1 MSNLRGRSIRTGFGA
16 KALGFKN
23 NSMKSIAA
31 AGAVLALA
39 TTGTVV
45 VTTQSA
51 PVASAADITD
61 ADGNYIPADAGR
73 VYDKGSN
80 DGLLYAGLVPEFKDA
95 QQNDPSY
102 VFKIPHLHNAIWN
115 TGTTPDGDTDAN
127 AQYIRFRDENLYS
140 QISRIELVGVNGDQQ
155 GSFTKR
161 DPKGSEWGLSFEN
174 SKNFPG
180 GAGVPYASY
189 IQIFLKDGKK
199 ISELDLP
206 TEGAQVDYY
215 WVRKDGRIFNN
226 SVQHVNIV
234 DEKQIVDETGVHSGT
249 FEGGASDV
257 FHNGIS
263 KQLKYDQKNGSIKS
277 ITTAT
282 LAGKDFSGNG
292 AWNWIFNEKISP
304 DVAKHI
310 TDVTI
315 YRSDAEGN
323 PTGKAKKFKVDF
335 DKETG
340 FATTAN
346 RPELSYLPHE
356 PGIDGKTKDGVW
368 ANVANIVEGAANT
381 TINFTIEY
389 QLEKGA
395 DNLSNTTYGKRIDT
409 RSWITVDFTNA
420 WPKAIPSD
428 KNQDGGAEPKL
439 LSNTLKSDYLNIG
452 DSDGDG
458 LTDDYER
465 ELGTHPDIADS
476 DGDGVSDGTEVLKG
490 QTDPLDPKSYLP
502 GAPQPEKPIVVPD
515 AESKSSLSG
524 VVKREK
530 DKDGKGQDI
539 AVTSDDAAPLKIV
552 AVPSKKLRE
561 DENGKVVFDDADAIE
576 VATLTDAAAI
586 EKGEFKSGKLDLKNE
601 TEYTL
606 VAVSPN
612 GDRTKGGTFE
622 VTDKASAAPS
632 IDPVKADDEKITV
645 KAPAGSEVKV
655 TLPSGKV
662 VTATEDP
669 KNSGT
674 FTADVPADEKL
685 AEGNEI
691 TAVATEVDKRPSE
704 PAKTTVGAPSKYT
717 IDYPALQVLEGTGDT
732 TSAKVTPK
740 LTKDG
745 EATDKLPA
753 GSKVEADT
761 SNAPEG
767 TEVNFDE
774 NGVVTISVPKQAE
787 GAPAKVFELPVTA
800 TINGEKQTDT
810 IVVQVPAGPEKQA
823 PKDLTVDKIQGQ
835 EVWSDEEIKPVQVTA
850 KTADGKDLSNPTY
863 ELTNAPEGVSI
874 NDKGEITGT
883 PKYNKDA
890 ADIVTEDGDAVY
902 NVTVKVTDGESTG
915 TQVFPLVVKDA
926 NRDSDKDG
934 ITDKGEKEKG
944 TDPHNPDSDG
954 DGLTDKEELDGSKN
968 DKHGNQPTDPTK
980 ADTDGDG
987 VNDGQEVKDGTD
999 PNKADTDGDGL
1010 TDGEEKEKGTDP
1022 TKADTDDDGA
1032 NDGDEVKAGTDPKD
1046 PNSKPAKKPS
1056 VVPVSETDEIP
1067 ANGQPKKLDDKVE
1080 NPTEGMTGE
1089 VIDKD
1094 GKQIQDAKVE
1104 VDPKTGEI
1112 TVTVPEGTDPQDA
1125 KVVVKDKDG
1134 KPVGDPIDIKITE
1147 PKKDTPTPEPEAKD
1161 TDGDGVSDE
1170 QENKDGTD
1178 PNKADSDDDGLTDGQ
1193 EKEHGTDPNKADTDG
1208 DGVNDGDEVKGGT
1221 DPNKAD
1227 TDGDGLTDGEEK
1239 EKGTD
1244 PTKPDTDG
1252 EGLTDKEELD
1262 GSKNGKYNNEPTK
1275 PTEADSD
1282 GDGLSDRTETEIGTN
1297 PNNPDTDGDGVNDG
1311 DEVKNG
1317 TNPTVAD
1324 KEDPSKK
1331 DSDGDGVS
1339 DEQEAKDGTDPNKAD
1354 SDGDGLNDGQ
1364 EKEHGTDPNKADS
1377 DDDGVKD
1384 GDEVKDGTDPTKADT
1399 DGDGLNDGEEKEKG
1413 TDPTKPDTDGDG
1425 LTDKEE
1431 LDGSKNGKY
1440 NNEPTDPTKAD
1451 TDGDGLSDRTETEIG
1466 TNPNAKDT
1474 DGDGVNDGD
1483 EIKAGTDPLKKDTKP
1498 GDNGNGDSKVVTP
1511 AEPKI
1516 AKPSAQDPASC
1527 EEPPY
1532 VKVDKTEGV
1541 KYTVTVGDK
1550 ELQPNAEG
1558 KYVYGFGETVVVK
1571 ATALDGY
1578 KIADGAVTEWTWTA
1592 PTEKE
1597 CKKPGESNDTAVDS
1611 SGVKPVAPTGKEQ
1624 DTGIK
1629 VTHQDSDTKVTAKD
1643 KDGKDVPAK
1652 IDDNG
1657 NVVVTPGKDVKGPIT
1672 VTIDDPELPG
1682 GKVEVQVPVKDGGP
1696 SDSLKDPNKIAAIV
1710 GGTIVGSGV
1719 LGALLGNHGD
1729 GASSSAPGKPGEA
1742 KPGKPGESKPGTEK
1756 PGKGHAGEQ
1765 AGNQGAGK
1773 GTAGNQGAGE
1783 GSTGAASQSTEAGSR
1798 GGSLAVT
1805 GVSGL
1810 AITLGASVIAL
1821 ALGGALMALRR
1832 RQS

>member
-73 VYDKGSN
+73 GYDKGSE
-80 DGLLYAGLVPEFKDA
+80 DGLLYAGLVPEFKEA

-102 VFKIPHLHNAIWN
+102 VFKIPHLRKTTWN
-115 TGTTPDGDTDAN
+115 SGTTPDGDTDAN

-161 DPKGSEWGLSFEN
+161 DPKGSEWGLSFEG

-180 GAGVPYASY
+180 AAGVPYASY

-234 DEKQIVDETGVHSGT
+234 DEKQIVEETGVQSGT

-323 PTGKAKKFKVDF
+323 PTGAAKKFKVDF

-409 RSWITVDFTNA
+409 RSWITVDFTDA
-420 WPKAIPSD
+420 WPKAFPSD

-502 GAPQPEKPIVVPD
+502 GAPQPKETTVRPD
-515 AESKSSLSG
+515 AESLSG

-552 AVPSKKLRE
+552 AVPSNKLRE
-561 DENGKVVFDDADAIE
+561 DENGKVVFDDVDAIE
-576 VATLTDAAAI
+576 VATLLDAAAI
-586 EKGEFKSGKLDLKNE
+586 EKGEFTSEKLDLKNE
-601 TEYTL
+601 IEYTL

-612 GDRTKGGTFE
+612 GDRTKGGTFK

-662 VTATEDP
+662 FTATEDP
-669 KNSGT
+669 QNSGT
-674 FTADVPADEKL
+674 FTVDVPADEKL
-685 AEGNEI
+685 AEGDEI
-691 TAVATEVDKRPSE
+691 TAVATEVDKKTSE

-717 IDYPALQVLEGTGDT
+717 IDYPALQVLEGAGDT

-767 TEVNFDE
+767 TAVTFDE
-774 NGVVTISVPKQAE
+774 NGVATISVPKQAE

-902 NVTVKVTDGESTG
+902 NVTVKVIDGESTG

-926 NRDSDKDG
+926 SRDSDKDG

-1022 TKADTDDDGA
+1022 TKADTD
-1032 NDGDEVKAGTDPKD
+1032 
-1046 PNSKPAKKPS
+1046 
-1056 VVPVSETDEIP
+1056 
-1067 ANGQPKKLDDKVE
+1067 
-1080 NPTEGMTGE
+1080 
-1089 VIDKD
+1089 
-1094 GKQIQDAKVE
+1094 
-1104 VDPKTGEI
+1104 
-1112 TVTVPEGTDPQDA
+1112 
-1125 KVVVKDKDG
+1125 
-1134 KPVGDPIDIKITE
+1134 
-1147 PKKDTPTPEPEAKD
+1147 
-1161 TDGDGVSDE
+1161 
-1170 QENKDGTD
+1170 
-1178 PNKADSDDDGLTDGQ
+1178 
-1193 EKEHGTDPNKADTDG
+1193 G
-1208 DGVNDGDEVKGGT
+1208 DGVNDGDEVKDGT
-1221 DPNKAD
+1221 DPTKAD

-1252 EGLTDKEELD
+1252 DGLTDKEELD
-1262 GSKNGKYNNEPTK
+1262 GSKNGKYNNEPTD
-1275 PTEADSD
+1275 PTRRDSD
-1282 GDGLSDRTETEIGTN
+1282 GDGLSDGTEIEIGTN
-1297 PNNPDTDGDGVNDG
+1297 PNVKDTDDDGVEDG
-1311 DEVKNG
+1311 QEVKDG

-1354 SDGDGLNDGQ
+1354 TDGDGLTDGQ
-1364 EKEHGTDPNKADS
+1364 EKDHGTDPNKADT
-1377 DDDGVKD
+1377 DGDGVKD
-1384 GDEVKDGTDPTKADT
+1384 GDEVKGGTDPMKADT
-1399 DGDGLNDGEEKEKG
+1399 DGDGLTDGEEKEKG

-1532 VKVDKTEGV
+1532 VEVAKTEGV

-1558 KYVYGFGETVVVK
+1558 KYIYGFGETVVVK

-1592 PTEKE
+1592 PTKE
-1597 CKKPGESNDTAVDS
+1597 ECEKPGESNDTAVDS

-1624 DTGIK
+1624 NTGIK

-1657 NVVVTPGKDVKGPIT
+1657 NVVVTPGKGVKGPIT

-1682 GKVEVQVPVKDGGP
+1682 GKVEVQVPVESGANGG
-1696 SDSLKDPNKIAAIV
+1696 SSGSLDDPNKIGAII
-1710 GGTIVGSGV
+1710 GGTIVGSG
-1719 LGALLGNHGD
+1719 LIGALLGNHGD
-1729 GASSSAPGKPGEA
+1729 GAGSSAPGKPGEA
-1742 KPGKPGESKPGTEK
+1742 KPGKPGESKPGAEK
-1756 PGKGHAGEQ
+1756 PGKGNAGEQ

-1783 GSTGAASQSTEAGSR
+1783 GSTGAASQSTQAGSR

>member
-73 VYDKGSN
+73 GYDKGSE
-80 DGLLYAGLVPEFKDA
+80 DGLLYAGLVPEFKEA

-102 VFKIPHLHNAIWN
+102 VFKIPHLRKTTWN
-115 TGTTPDGDTDAN
+115 SGTTPDGDTDAN

-161 DPKGSEWGLSFEN
+161 DPKGSEWGLSFEG

-180 GAGVPYASY
+180 AAGVPYASY

-234 DEKQIVDETGVHSGT
+234 DEKQIVEETGVQSGT

-323 PTGKAKKFKVDF
+323 PTGAAKKFKVDF

-368 ANVANIVEGAANT
+368 VNVANIVEGAANT

-409 RSWITVDFTNA
+409 RSWITVDFTDA
-420 WPKAIPSD
+420 WPKAFPSD

-502 GAPQPEKPIVVPD
+502 GAPQPKETTVRPD

-552 AVPSKKLRE
+552 AVPSNKLRE
-561 DENGKVVFDDADAIE
+561 DENGKVVFDDADAVE

-586 EKGEFKSGKLDLKNE
+586 EKGEFKSGKLDLQNE
-601 TEYTL
+601 TKYTL

-622 VTDKASAAPS
+622 VTDKASEAPS

-645 KAPAGSEVKV
+645 KAPADSEVKV

-669 KNSGT
+669 KNPGT

-685 AEGNEI
+685 AEGKEI

-850 KTADGKDLSNPTY
+850 KTAEGKDLSNPTY

-954 DGLTDKEELDGSKN
+954 DGLTDGEEKEKG
-968 DKHGNQPTDPTK
+968 TDPTK
-980 ADTDGDG
+980 ADTDDDG
-987 VNDGQEVKDGTD
+987 VNDGDEVKAGTDPKDPNSKPAKKPSVVPVSETDEVPANGQPKKLDDKVENPTEGMTGEVIGKDGNPIKDATVAVDPNTGEITVTVPEGTEPQDAKVVVKDKDGNKVGEVDVKITEPKPDAPAPNPTDKDTDGDGVSDEQEAKDGTD

-1022 TKADTDDDGA
+1022 TKADTD
-1032 NDGDEVKAGTDPKD
+1032 
-1046 PNSKPAKKPS
+1046 
-1056 VVPVSETDEIP
+1056 
-1067 ANGQPKKLDDKVE
+1067 
-1080 NPTEGMTGE
+1080 
-1089 VIDKD
+1089 
-1094 GKQIQDAKVE
+1094 
-1104 VDPKTGEI
+1104 
-1112 TVTVPEGTDPQDA
+1112 
-1125 KVVVKDKDG
+1125 
-1134 KPVGDPIDIKITE
+1134 
-1147 PKKDTPTPEPEAKD
+1147 
-1161 TDGDGVSDE
+1161 
-1170 QENKDGTD
+1170 
-1178 PNKADSDDDGLTDGQ
+1178 
-1193 EKEHGTDPNKADTDG
+1193 G
-1208 DGVNDGDEVKGGT
+1208 DGVNDGDEVKDGT
-1221 DPNKAD
+1221 DPTKAD

-1244 PTKPDTDG
+1244 STKPDTDG
-1252 EGLTDKEELD
+1252 DGLTDKEELD
-1262 GSKNGKYNNEPTK
+1262 GSKNGKYNNEPTD
-1275 PTEADSD
+1275 PTRRDSD
-1282 GDGLSDRTETEIGTN
+1282 GDGLSDGTEIEIGTN
-1297 PNNPDTDGDGVNDG
+1297 PNVKDTDDDGVEDG
-1311 DEVKNG
+1311 QEVKDG

-1354 SDGDGLNDGQ
+1354 TDGDGLTDGQ

-1511 AEPKI
+1511 D
-1516 AKPSAQDPASC
+1516 KPSAQDPASC
-1527 EEPPY
+1527 EETPY
-1532 VKVDKTEGV
+1532 VEVAKTEGV
-1541 KYTVTVGDK
+1541 KYTVTVDGK
-1550 ELQPNAEG
+1550 ELQPKENGRYEYDFG
-1558 KYVYGFGETVVVK
+1558 KAVVVK

-1592 PTEKE
+1592 PTEEE
-1597 CKKPGESNDTAVDS
+1597 CEKPGESNGTAVDS

-1624 DTGIK
+1624 NTGIK

-1682 GKVEVQVPVKDGGP
+1682 GKVKVQVPVENGANGGP
-1696 SDSLKDPNKIAAIV
+1696 SDSLKDPNKIGAII
-1710 GGTIVGSGV
+1710 GGTIVGSG
-1719 LGALLGNHGD
+1719 LIGALLGNHGD
-1729 GASSSAPGKPGEA
+1729 GAGSSTPGKPGEA
-1742 KPGKPGESKPGTEK
+1742 KPGKPGAEK
-1756 PGKGHAGEQ
+1756 PGKGEAKPGEKPGKGNAGNQ
-1765 AGNQGAGK
+1765 GGADNGAAGNQGAGK
-1773 GTAGNQGAGE
+1773 G
-1783 GSTGAASQSTEAGSR
+1783 STGATSQSTEAGSR

>member
-524 VVKREK
+524 EVKREK

-662 VTATEDP
+662 FTATEDP
-669 KNSGT
+669 QNSGT
-674 FTADVPADEKL
+674 FTVDVPADEKL
-685 AEGNEI
+685 AEGDEI
-691 TAVATEVDKRPSE
+691 TAVATEVDKKPSE

-717 IDYPALQVLEGTGDT
+717 IDYPALQVLEGAGDT

-767 TEVNFDE
+767 TEVTFDK
-774 NGVVTISVPKQAE
+774 NGVATISVPKQAE

-835 EVWSDEEIKPVQVTA
+835 EAWSDEEIKPIQVTA

-874 NDKGEITGT
+874 NEKGEITGT

-954 DGLTDKEELDGSKN
+954 DGLTD
-968 DKHGNQPTDPTK
+968 
-980 ADTDGDG
+980 
-987 VNDGQEVKDGTD
+987 
-999 PNKADTDGDGL
+999 
-1010 TDGEEKEKGTDP
+1010 GEEKEKGTDP
-1022 TKADTDDDGA
+1022 TKADTDDDGV

-1056 VVPVSETDEIP
+1056 VVPVSETDEVP
-1067 ANGQPKKLDDKVE
+1067 ANGQPKSLDDKVE

-1089 VIDKD
+1089 VIGKD
-1094 GKQIQDAKVE
+1094 GNPIKDATVA
-1104 VDPKTGEI
+1104 VDPNTGEI
-1112 TVTVPEGTDPQDA
+1112 TVTVPEGTEPQDA

-1134 KPVGDPIDIKITE
+1134 NKVGEVDVKIT
-1147 PKKDTPTPEPEAKD
+1147 KPEPEAKD

-1170 QENKDGTD
+1170 QEAKDGTD
-1178 PNKADSDDDGLTDGQ
+1178 PNKADTDGDGLTDGQ

-1208 DGVNDGDEVKGGT
+1208 DGVNDGDEVKDGT
-1221 DPNKAD
+1221 DPTKAD
-1227 TDGDGLTDGEEK
+1227 TDGDGLTDGAEK

-1252 EGLTDKEELD
+1252 DGLTDKEELD
-1262 GSKNGKYNNEPTK
+1262 GSKNGKYDNEPTD
-1275 PTEADSD
+1275 PTKRDSD
-1282 GDGLSDRTETEIGTN
+1282 GDGLSDGTEIEIGTN
-1297 PNNPDTDGDGVNDG
+1297 PNVKDTDGDGVEDG
-1311 DEVKNG
+1311 QEVKDG
-1317 TNPTVAD
+1317 TNPTD
-1324 KEDPSKK
+1324 KDDFKGK
-1331 DSDGDGVS
+1331 DKDTDGDGVS

-1354 SDGDGLNDGQ
+1354 SDDDGLNDGQ

-1440 NNEPTDPTKAD
+1440 DNEPTNPAEAD
-1451 TDGDGLSDRTETEIG
+1451 SDGDGLTDRTETEIG
-1466 TNPNAKDT
+1466 TNPNVKDT
-1474 DGDGVNDGD
+1474 DGDGVEDGQEVKDGTNPLDKDDFKGKDGSGDGD
-1483 EIKAGTDPLKKDTKP
+1483 
-1498 GDNGNGDSKVVTP
+1498 NSSKVVTP
-1511 AEPKI
+1511 VKPFAE
-1516 AKPSAQDPASC
+1516 DPASC
-1527 EEPPY
+1527 DVAPY
-1532 VKVDKTEGV
+1532 VKVTETEGV

-1550 ELQPNAEG
+1550 ELQPNSEG
-1558 KYVYGFGETVVVK
+1558 EYVYGFGETVVVK

-1592 PTEKE
+1592 PTEEE
-1597 CKKPGESNDTAVDS
+1597 CKKPGKSNDTAVDS
-1611 SGVKPVAPTGKEQ
+1611 SGVKPVAPTGNEQ

-1672 VTIDDPELPG
+1672 VTIDDPELPD
-1682 GKVEVQVPVKDGGP
+1682 GKVEVQVPVEDGANGGP
-1696 SDSLKDPNKIAAIV
+1696 SGSLKDPNKIGAII
-1710 GGTIVGSGV
+1710 GGTIVGSG
-1719 LGALLGNHGD
+1719 LIGALLGNHGD
-1729 GASSSAPGKPGEA
+1729 GAGSSAPGKPG
-1742 KPGKPGESKPGTEK
+1742 KGESKPGAEK
-1756 PGKGHAGEQ
+1756 PGKGNAGDQ
-1765 AGNQGAGK
+1765 GGDQGAGK
-1773 GTAGNQGAGE
+1773 GTDNGAAGNQSAGKS
-1783 GSTGAASQSTEAGSR
+1783 STGATSQSTEAGSR

>member
-73 VYDKGSN
+73 GYDKGSE
-80 DGLLYAGLVPEFKDA
+80 DGLLYAGLVPEFKEA

-102 VFKIPHLHNAIWN
+102 VFKIPHLRKTTWN
-115 TGTTPDGDTDAN
+115 SGTTPDGDTDAN

-161 DPKGSEWGLSFEN
+161 DPKGSEWGLSFEG

-180 GAGVPYASY
+180 AAGVPYASY

-234 DEKQIVDETGVHSGT
+234 DEKQIVEETGVQSGT

-323 PTGKAKKFKVDF
+323 PTGAAKKFKVDF

-368 ANVANIVEGAANT
+368 VNVANIVEGAANT

-409 RSWITVDFTNA
+409 RSWITVDFTDA
-420 WPKAIPSD
+420 WPKAFPSD

-502 GAPQPEKPIVVPD
+502 GAPQPKETTVRPD

-552 AVPSKKLRE
+552 AVPSNKLRE
-561 DENGKVVFDDADAIE
+561 DENGKVVFDDADAVE

-586 EKGEFKSGKLDLKNE
+586 EKGEFKSGKLDLQNE
-601 TEYTL
+601 TKYTL

-622 VTDKASAAPS
+622 VTDKASEAPS

-645 KAPAGSEVKV
+645 KAPADSEVKV

-669 KNSGT
+669 KNPGT

-685 AEGNEI
+685 AEGKEI

-850 KTADGKDLSNPTY
+850 KTAEGKDLSNPTY

-954 DGLTDKEELDGSKN
+954 DGLTD
-968 DKHGNQPTDPTK
+968 
-980 ADTDGDG
+980 
-987 VNDGQEVKDGTD
+987 
-999 PNKADTDGDGL
+999 
-1010 TDGEEKEKGTDP
+1010 GEEKEKGTDP
-1022 TKADTDDDGA
+1022 TKADTDDDGV

-1056 VVPVSETDEIP
+1056 VVPVSETDEVP

-1089 VIDKD
+1089 VIGKD
-1094 GKQIQDAKVE
+1094 GNPIKDATVA
-1104 VDPKTGEI
+1104 VDPNTGEI
-1112 TVTVPEGTDPQDA
+1112 TVTVPEGTEPQDA

-1134 KPVGDPIDIKITE
+1134 NKVGEVDVKITE
-1147 PKKDTPTPEPEAKD
+1147 PKPDAPAPNPTDKDT
-1161 TDGDGVSDE
+1161 
-1170 QENKDGTD
+1170 
-1178 PNKADSDDDGLTDGQ
+1178 
-1193 EKEHGTDPNKADTDG
+1193 
-1208 DGVNDGDEVKGGT
+1208 
-1221 DPNKAD
+1221 
-1227 TDGDGLTDGEEK
+1227 
-1239 EKGTD
+1239 
-1244 PTKPDTDG
+1244 
-1252 EGLTDKEELD
+1252 
-1262 GSKNGKYNNEPTK
+1262 
-1275 PTEADSD
+1275 
-1282 GDGLSDRTETEIGTN
+1282 
-1297 PNNPDTDGDGVNDG
+1297 
-1311 DEVKNG
+1311 
-1317 TNPTVAD
+1317 
-1324 KEDPSKK
+1324 
-1331 DSDGDGVS
+1331 DGDGVS

-1354 SDGDGLNDGQ
+1354 TDGDGLTDGQ

-1511 AEPKI
+1511 D
-1516 AKPSAQDPASC
+1516 KPSAQDPASC
-1527 EEPPY
+1527 EETPY
-1532 VKVDKTEGV
+1532 VEVAKTEGV
-1541 KYTVTVGDK
+1541 KYTVTVDGK
-1550 ELQPNAEG
+1550 ELQPKENGRYEYDFG
-1558 KYVYGFGETVVVK
+1558 KAVVVK

-1592 PTEKE
+1592 PTEEE
-1597 CKKPGESNDTAVDS
+1597 CEKPGESNGTAVDS

-1624 DTGIK
+1624 NTGIK

-1682 GKVEVQVPVKDGGP
+1682 GKVKVQVPVENGANGGP
-1696 SDSLKDPNKIAAIV
+1696 SDSLKDPNKIGAII
-1710 GGTIVGSGV
+1710 GGTIVGSG
-1719 LGALLGNHGD
+1719 LIGALLGNHGD
-1729 GASSSAPGKPGEA
+1729 GAGSSTPGKPGEA
-1742 KPGKPGESKPGTEK
+1742 KPGKPGAEK
-1756 PGKGHAGEQ
+1756 PGKGEAKPGEKPGKGNAGNQ
-1765 AGNQGAGK
+1765 GGADNGAAGNQGAGK
-1773 GTAGNQGAGE
+1773 G
-1783 GSTGAASQSTEAGSR
+1783 STGATSQSTEAGSR